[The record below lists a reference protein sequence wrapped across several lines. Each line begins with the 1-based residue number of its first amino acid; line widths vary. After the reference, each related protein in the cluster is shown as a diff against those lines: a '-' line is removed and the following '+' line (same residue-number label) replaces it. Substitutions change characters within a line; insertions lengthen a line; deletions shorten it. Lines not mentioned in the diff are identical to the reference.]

1 MKARKVQLI
10 STQCNRLWRK
20 YLRAIILRT
29 EFVYAPN
36 LHEMFILETVIYA
49 KWLYTKPTFSLVP
62 FAGIS
67 LIRFYGS
74 RFRSLSLLDF
84 Q

>member
-10 STQCNRLWRK
+10 STQCNRRWRK

-49 KWLYTKPTFSLVP
+49 KWL
-62 FAGIS
+62 
-67 LIRFYGS
+67 
-74 RFRSLSLLDF
+74 
-84 Q
+84 